1 VGAVRRFAEFIGA
14 HLADWGDTSLEELH
28 FWHRD
33 DAWVAA
39 IAFLAVSAI
48 LLLVRL
54 VFTRRRRADRVG
66 LPALLNVFAEPSF
79 AFVRHVPLVLLLAG
93 LPLFLLALA
102 DPYTSL
108 TQKRT
113 TFPGRR
119 ICLMIDASTSM
130 VRWFDAP
137 TLRNAAINKSSGG
150 RSDAAFFTTIAAA
163 ERFIR
168 LRIEGKYRDLIS
180 LVEFGDQA
188 YVVTPFT
195 HDYDN
200 VLLSL
205 SLIGDF
211 GEFLRFPDQG
221 TIISHAIEQGT
232 RLFRTFD
239 FLDASGN
246 LLVLFSDGEDAM
258 VATQGKPVKEVVADA
273 VKAKIPVYMIRI
285 NHEKELGAVV
295 PDKVWK
301 EAVEETGGRFY
312 AAANEAT
319 ILQAIRDI
327 DRVSVGKIDVTQY
340 VTQRPRFGPFAL
352 AAAACWALALA
363 MKLTVPYF
371 RTFP

>member
-1 VGAVRRFAEFIGA
+1 MGAVRRFLEFVRQQFT
-14 HLADWGDTSLEELH
+14 DWGDTRVGDLH
-28 FWHRD
+28 YWHRD
-33 DAWVAA
+33 DAW
-39 IAFLAVSAI
+39 IAGILFVAVSA
-48 LLLVRL
+48 LLLAFR
-54 VFTRRRRADRVG
+54 FIFMRDRRPDRVG
-66 LPALLNVFAEPSF
+66 LPALLNVHAEPSF
-79 AFVRHVPLVLLLAG
+79 AFIRHLPLLLVLAG
-93 LPLFLLALA
+93 VPLFLLALA

-108 TQKRT
+108 KQKRT

-130 VRWFDAP
+130 VRWFDSP
-137 TLRNAAINKSSGG
+137 TLRTANITASSGG

-168 LRIEGKYRDLIS
+168 LRIDGKYRDLIS
-180 LVEFGDQA
+180 LVEFGDRA

-195 HDYDN
+195 NDYDN

-211 GEFLRFPDQG
+211 SEFLRFPDQG
-221 TIISHAIEQGT
+221 TIISTAIEQGT
-232 RLFRTFD
+232 RLFKTFD

-246 LLVLFSDGEDAM
+246 LLVLFSDGEDSM
-258 VATQGKPVKEVVADA
+258 VATQGKSVKEIVADA
-273 VKAKIPVYMIRI
+273 IAAEIPVYMVRV
-285 NHEKELGAVV
+285 NHNKELGAII

-301 EAVEETGGRFY
+301 EAVEQTGGRFY

-327 DRVSVGKIDVTQY
+327 DRASIGEIDVTQY
-340 VTQRPRFGPFAL
+340 VTQQPRFGLFAL

-363 MKLTVPYF
+363 LKLTVPFF

>member
-1 VGAVRRFAEFIGA
+1 MGALRHFAEFIGA
-14 HLADWGDTSLEELH
+14 HLAEWQGTRLGELH
-28 FWHRD
+28 YWHRD
-33 DAWVAA
+33 DAWLAA
-39 IAFLAVSAI
+39 ILFVSVSAL
-48 LLLVRL
+48 LLLVRM
-54 VFTRRRRADRVG
+54 VFSRRRRPDRVA

-79 AFVRHVPLVLLLAG
+79 AFVRHLPLLLLLAG

-102 DPYTSL
+102 DPFTSL
-108 TQKRT
+108 TQKRV

-137 TLRNAAINKSSGG
+137 TLRKDAIMKASGG

-163 ERFIR
+163 ERFLH
-168 LRIEGKYRDLIS
+168 LRMDGKYRDLIS

-188 YVVTPFT
+188 YVITPFT
-195 HDYDN
+195 HDYEN
-200 VLLSL
+200 LLLSL

-211 GEFLRFPDQG
+211 SEFLRFPDQG

-232 RLFRTFD
+232 RLFNTFD

-246 LLVLFSDGEDAM
+246 LLLLFSDGEDAA
-258 VATQGKPVKEVVADA
+258 VITQGKTVKEVVADA
-273 VKAKIPVYMIRI
+273 IKAKIPVYFIRI
-285 NHEKELGAVV
+285 NHDKALGSIV
-295 PDKVWK
+295 PDNIWK
-301 EAVEETGGRFY
+301 DAVERTGGRFY

-319 ILQAIRDI
+319 ILEAIRDI
-327 DRVSVGKIDVTQY
+327 DHAMVGKIDVNQY
-340 VTQRPRFGPFAL
+340 VTQKPRFGPFAL

-363 MKLTVPYF
+363 LKLTVPYF

>member
-1 VGAVRRFAEFIGA
+1 VGALKDFASFVGA
-14 HLADWGDTSLEELH
+14 HLIDWRDTHFDELH

-33 DAWVAA
+33 TAW
-39 IAFLAVSAI
+39 LGG
-48 LLLVRL
+48 L
-54 VFTRRRRADRVG
+54 VFVAGCTLLFVLRLASIRRHQSTRVA
-66 LPALLNVFAEPSF
+66 LPALLSVFGESPLAG
-79 AFVRHVPLVLLLAG
+79 VRHLPLLLLLAG
-93 LPLFLLALA
+93 LPLFLLAVA

-108 TQKRT
+108 TQRRT

-137 TLRNAAINKSSGG
+137 TLHKATKTQETGG

-163 ERFIR
+163 ERFIK
-168 LRIEGKYRDLIS
+168 LRIDGKYRDLIS
-180 LVEFGDQA
+180 LVEFGDHA

-211 GEFLRFPDQG
+211 SEFLRFPDQG
-221 TIISHAIEQGT
+221 TIISHAVEQGT
-232 RLFRTFD
+232 RLFKTFD

-246 LLVLFSDGEDAM
+246 LLLLFSDGEDAA
-258 VATQGKPVKEVVADA
+258 VISEGKTVSEVISEAI
-273 VKAKIPVYMIRI
+273 KAKIPVYFIRI
-285 NHEKELGAVV
+285 NHDKALGQNI
-295 PDKVWK
+295 PDNIWK
-301 EAVEETGGRFY
+301 PAVEQTGGRFY
-312 AAANEAT
+312 AAANEET

-327 DRVSVGKIDVTQY
+327 DRVNVGRIDVKQY
-340 VTQRPRFGPFAL
+340 VTQRPRFGIFAL
-352 AAAACWALALA
+352 AAAACWSIALAL
-363 MKLTVPYF
+363 KLTVPYF